1 MTNTI
6 KRKRSRTVTVD
17 NLREKFPSFD
27 EEFNKSWRR
36 IVRKAL
42 SDQVLRNPNSSCLRG
57 IKEIVR
63 NHFSFLFDDDEL
75 NKIVDM
81 ISTRFNSRK
90 LSPEWNDWRDSLP
103 NIFPEKSVG
112 KLSWLED
119 DDGVPESVSMIEEKE
134 TKIKEGCAVII
145 IQDGNFK
152 AEYANVPS
160 DVALTIN
167 AELSKALS

>member
-1 MTNTI
+1 MTNTV

-81 ISTRFNSRK
+81 ISTRFNTRK

-103 NIFPEKSVG
+103 NIFTEKSVG
-112 KLSWLED
+112 KLSWFED
-119 DDGVPESVSMIEEKE
+119 GDGVPESVSMN
-134 TKIKEGCAVII
+134 EGCAVII

>member
-1 MTNTI
+1 MATAN
-6 KRKRSRTVTVD
+6 KKKVTVD
-17 NLREKFPSFD
+17 QLRQKYPSFD

-36 IVRKAL
+36 IVRRAL
-42 SDQVLRNPNSSCLRG
+42 SDQVARNPNSSCLRG
-57 IKEIVR
+57 IKDIVR

-81 ISTRFNSRK
+81 ISTRFNNRK
-90 LSPEWNDWRDSLP
+90 LTTEWDDWRDSLP
-103 NIFPEKSVG
+103 KIFPEKSVG
-112 KLSWLED
+112 KLSWFED

-152 AEYANVPS
+152 SEYTNVPS

>member
-1 MTNTI
+1 MTNI
-6 KRKRSRTVTVD
+6 VKRKRSRTVTVD
-17 NLREKFPSFD
+17 NLREKYPSFD

-36 IVRKAL
+36 IVRRAL
-42 SDQVLRNPNSSCLRG
+42 SDQVARNSKSKSLRG

-63 NHFSFLFDDDEL
+63 NHFSFLFDNDEL

-81 ISTRFNSRK
+81 ISTRFNHRK
-90 LSPEWNDWRDSLP
+90 LSPEWDDWRESLP

-112 KLSWLED
+112 KLSWFED
-119 DDGVPESVSMIEEKE
+119 GDGVPESVSMIEEKE

-145 IQDGNFK
+145 IQGGNFK

>member
-1 MTNTI
+1 MPTAN
-6 KRKRSRTVTVD
+6 KKKVKVTVD
-17 NLREKFPSFD
+17 DLKQKYPSFD
-27 EEFNKSWRR
+27 EEFAKSWRR
-36 IVRKAL
+36 IVRRAL
-42 SDQVLRNPNSSCLRG
+42 SDQVARNSTSKSLRG
-57 IKEIVR
+57 IKDIVR

-81 ISTRFNSRK
+81 ISTRFNKRK
-90 LSPEWNDWRDSLP
+90 PSDDWDDWRDSLP
-103 NIFPEKSVG
+103 KIFPEKSVG
-112 KLSWLED
+112 KLSWFED
-119 DDGVPESVSMIEEKE
+119 GDGIPESVSMIEEEE

-152 AEYANVPS
+152 SEYTNVPS

>member
-1 MTNTI
+1 MPTVEI
-6 KRKRSRTVTVD
+6 KKSRKVTVD
-17 NLREKFPSFD
+17 QLRQKFPSFD

-36 IVRKAL
+36 IVRRAL
-42 SDQVLRNPNSSCLRG
+42 SDQVARNSNSSCLRG

-90 LSPEWNDWRDSLP
+90 LSSEWNDWKDSLP
-103 NIFPEKSVG
+103 NIFTEKSVG

>member
-1 MTNTI
+1 MTNSV
-6 KRKRSRTVTVD
+6 KRKRTHAVTVD
-17 NLREKFPSFD
+17 QLRQKYPSFD

-36 IVRKAL
+36 IVRRAL
-42 SDQVLRNPNSSCLRG
+42 SDQVGRNPNSSCLRG
-57 IKEIVR
+57 IKDIVK

-81 ISTRFNSRK
+81 ISSRFNSRK
-90 LSPEWNDWRDSLP
+90 HSTEWDDWRDSLP
-103 NIFPEKSVG
+103 KIFPEKSIG
-112 KLSWLED
+112 KLSWFED
-119 DDGVPESVSMIEEKE
+119 GDGVPESVSMVEEKE

>member
-1 MTNTI
+1 MATAN
-6 KRKRSRTVTVD
+6 KKKVKVKVD
-17 NLREKFPSFD
+17 QLREKFPSFD

-42 SDQVLRNPNSSCLRG
+42 AEQGARNTTSKCLRG
-57 IKEIVR
+57 IKDIVK
-63 NHFSFLFDDDEL
+63 NHFSFLFNDDEL

-81 ISTRFNSRK
+81 ISTRFNNRK
-90 LSPEWNDWRDSLP
+90 LSPEWDDWRENLP
-103 NIFPEKSVG
+103 NIFREKSLG
-112 KLSWLED
+112 NISWFED
-119 DDGVPESVSMIEEKE
+119 DDGIPESVSVIEEKE

-152 AEYANVPS
+152 SEYTNVPS
-160 DVALTIN
+160 DIALTIN

>member
-1 MTNTI
+1 MTTAN
-6 KRKRSRTVTVD
+6 KKKVKVTVD
-17 NLREKFPSFD
+17 QLREKFPSFD

-81 ISTRFNSRK
+81 ISTRFISRK
-90 LSPEWNDWRDSLP
+90 TSPEWNDWKDQLP
-103 NIFPEKSVG
+103 FIFPEKSIG
-112 KLSWLED
+112 NISWFED
-119 DDGVPESVSMIEEKE
+119 DNGVPESMTRIEERKTE
-134 TKIKEGCAVII
+134 INEGCAVII

>member
-1 MTNTI
+1 MPTSNK
-6 KRKRSRTVTVD
+6 KRIAVTVD
-17 NLREKFPSFD
+17 QLRQKYPSFD

-36 IVRKAL
+36 IVRRAL
-42 SDQVLRNPNSSCLRG
+42 SDQVARNPNSSCLRG
-57 IKEIVR
+57 IKDIVR

-90 LSPEWNDWRDSLP
+90 LTTEWDDWRDSLP
-103 NIFPEKSVG
+103 KIFPEKSVG
-112 KLSWLED
+112 KLSWFED
-119 DDGVPESVSMIEEKE
+119 GDGVPESVSMIEEKE
-134 TKIKEGCAVII
+134 TKINEGCAVII

-152 AEYANVPS
+152 AEYTNVPS

>member
-1 MTNTI
+1 MPTAN
-6 KRKRSRTVTVD
+6 KKKAKVTVD
-17 NLREKFPSFD
+17 DLRQKYPSFD

-36 IVRKAL
+36 IVRRAL
-42 SDQVLRNPNSSCLRG
+42 SDQVSRNPNSRSLRG

-81 ISTRFNSRK
+81 ISIRFNNRK

-103 NIFPEKSVG
+103 NIFPEKSIG
-112 KLSWLED
+112 KISWSED
-119 DDGVPESVSMIEEKE
+119 GDGVPETISMIEEKE
-134 TKIKEGCAVII
+134 TKINEGCAVII
-145 IQDGNFK
+145 IQHNNFRN
-152 AEYANVPS
+152 EYTNVPA

>member
-1 MTNTI
+1 MPTSN
-6 KRKRSRTVTVD
+6 KKKVTVD
-17 NLREKFPSFD
+17 QLRQKYPSFD
-27 EEFNKSWRR
+27 EEFSKSWRR
-36 IVRKAL
+36 IVRRAL
-42 SDQVLRNPNSSCLRG
+42 SDQVARNPNSSCLRG

-75 NKIVDM
+75 NRIVDM
-81 ISTRFNSRK
+81 ISTRFNKRK
-90 LSPEWNDWRDSLP
+90 LSTEWDDWRDSLP
-103 NIFPEKSVG
+103 KIFPEKSVG
-112 KLSWLED
+112 KLSWFED
-119 DDGVPESVSMIEEKE
+119 GDGVPESVSMIEEKE

-152 AEYANVPS
+152 SEYTNVPS

>member
-1 MTNTI
+1 MTTEN
-6 KRKRSRTVTVD
+6 KKKVTVD
-17 NLREKFPSFD
+17 DLKQKYPSFD
-27 EEFNKSWRR
+27 EEFAKSWRR
-36 IVRKAL
+36 ILRRAL
-42 SDQVLRNPNSSCLRG
+42 SDQVARNSNSRSLRG
-57 IKEIVR
+57 IKDIVR
-63 NHFSFLFDDDEL
+63 NHFSFLFDDNEL

-90 LSPEWNDWRDSLP
+90 LSSEWDDWRDSLP
-103 NIFPEKSVG
+103 NIFPEKSIG
-112 KLSWLED
+112 KLSWFED
-119 DDGVPESVSMIEEKE
+119 SDGVPESVSMVEEKE
-134 TKIKEGCAVII
+134 TMIKEGCAVII

>member
-1 MTNTI
+1 MPTSN
-6 KRKRSRTVTVD
+6 KKKVAVTVD
-17 NLREKFPSFD
+17 QLRQKYPSFD

-36 IVRKAL
+36 IVRRAL
-42 SDQVLRNPNSSCLRG
+42 SDQVGRNPNSSCLRG
-57 IKEIVR
+57 IKDIVK

-81 ISTRFNSRK
+81 ISTRFNKRK
-90 LSPEWNDWRDSLP
+90 LSTEWDDWRDSLP
-103 NIFPEKSVG
+103 KIFPEKSVG
-112 KLSWLED
+112 KLSWFED
-119 DDGVPESVSMIEEKE
+119 GDGVPESVSMIEEKE
-134 TKIKEGCAVII
+134 TKINEGCAVII

>member
-1 MTNTI
+1 MATAN
-6 KRKRSRTVTVD
+6 KKKVTVTVD
-17 NLREKFPSFD
+17 QLRQKYPSFD

-36 IVRKAL
+36 IVRRAL
-42 SDQVLRNPNSSCLRG
+42 SDQVTRNSNSKCLRG
-57 IKEIVR
+57 IKDVVR

-81 ISTRFNSRK
+81 ISTRFNNRK
-90 LSPEWNDWRDSLP
+90 LSPEWNDWRENLP

-112 KLSWLED
+112 KLAWFED

-152 AEYANVPS
+152 SEYTNVPS

>member
-1 MTNTI
+1 MTTSN
-6 KRKRSRTVTVD
+6 KKKVKVTVD
-17 NLREKFPSFD
+17 DLRQKFPSFD

-42 SDQVLRNPNSSCLRG
+42 SDQVARNPNSSSLRG

-63 NHFSFLFDDDEL
+63 NHFSFLFDDNEL

-103 NIFPEKSVG
+103 KIFPEKSIG
-112 KLSWLED
+112 KLSWFED
-119 DDGVPESVSMIEEKE
+119 GDGVPESVSMIEEKE
-134 TKIKEGCAVII
+134 TEVSGGCAVII

-167 AELSKALS
+167 AEISKALS

>member
-1 MTNTI
+1 MPTSNK
-6 KRKRSRTVTVD
+6 KRIAVTVD
-17 NLREKFPSFD
+17 QLRQKYPSFD

-36 IVRKAL
+36 IVRRAL
-42 SDQVLRNPNSSCLRG
+42 SNQVARNPNSSCLRG
-57 IKEIVR
+57 IKDIVR

-90 LSPEWNDWRDSLP
+90 LTTEWNDWRDSLP
-103 NIFPEKSVG
+103 KIFPEKSVG
-112 KLSWLED
+112 KLSWFED
-119 DDGVPESVSMIEEKE
+119 GDGVPESVSMIEENE
-134 TKIKEGCAVII
+134 TKINEGCAVII

-152 AEYANVPS
+152 AEYTNVPS

>member
-1 MTNTI
+1 MSSIDRNNI
-6 KRKRSRTVTVD
+6 EALKQRLLEPS
-17 NLREKFPSFD
+17 NIILSYANILNEKSVSQSL
-27 EEFNKSWRR
+27 EEF
-36 IVRKAL
+36 
-42 SDQVLRNPNSSCLRG
+42 
-57 IKEIVR
+57 
-63 NHFSFLFDDDEL
+63 DDEL

-103 NIFPEKSVG
+103 NIFTEKSVG
-112 KLSWLED
+112 KLSWFED
-119 DDGVPESVSMIEEKE
+119 GDGVPESVSMIEEKE
-134 TKIKEGCAVII
+134 TKINEGCAVII

>member
-1 MTNTI
+1 MMDTSN
-6 KRKRSRTVTVD
+6 KKKVKVTVPQ
-17 NLREKFPSFD
+17 LAQKYPTFEA
-27 EEFNKSWRR
+27 EFAKLWRK

-42 SDQVLRNPNSSCLRG
+42 SGQVAKNPNSKMLRG

-63 NHFSFLFDDDEL
+63 NHFTILLEDDEL
-75 NKIVDM
+75 NKVVDM
-81 ISTRFNSRK
+81 ISKRFNNRK
-90 LSPEWNDWRDSLP
+90 LSPEWDEWREHLP

-119 DDGVPESVSMIEEKE
+119 KDGVPDTMSIIEEKE
-134 TKIKEGCAVII
+134 PKLSTGCAVII
-145 IQDGNFK
+145 IKDGNFK
-152 AEYANVPS
+152 AEYTNVPS

>member
-1 MTNTI
+1 MATAN
-6 KRKRSRTVTVD
+6 KKKVTVTVD
-17 NLREKFPSFD
+17 QLKQKYPSFD

-36 IVRKAL
+36 IVRRAL
-42 SDQVLRNPNSSCLRG
+42 SDQVTRNPNSKCLRG
-57 IKEIVR
+57 IKDVVR

-81 ISTRFNSRK
+81 ISTRFNNRK
-90 LSPEWNDWRDSLP
+90 LSPEWDDWRKNLP
-103 NIFPEKSVG
+103 NIFPEKSLVNI
-112 KLSWLED
+112 SWFED
-119 DDGVPESVSMIEEKE
+119 DDGIPESVSVIEEKE

-152 AEYANVPS
+152 SEYTNVPS

>member
-1 MTNTI
+1 MTNSV
-6 KRKRSRTVTVD
+6 KRKRTHAVTVD
-17 NLREKFPSFD
+17 QLRQKYPSFD

-36 IVRKAL
+36 IVRRAL
-42 SDQVLRNPNSSCLRG
+42 SDQVARNPNSSCLRG
-57 IKEIVR
+57 IKDIVK

-81 ISTRFNSRK
+81 ISSRFNSRK
-90 LSPEWNDWRDSLP
+90 HSTEWDDWRDSLP
-103 NIFPEKSVG
+103 KIFPEKSIG
-112 KLSWLED
+112 KLSWFED
-119 DDGVPESVSMIEEKE
+119 GDGVPESVSMIEEKE

>member
-1 MTNTI
+1 MSTAS
-6 KRKRSRTVTVD
+6 KKKVKVTVD
-17 NLREKFPSFD
+17 DLRQKYPSFD
-27 EEFNKSWRR
+27 EEFSKSWRR
-36 IVRKAL
+36 IVRRAL
-42 SDQVLRNPNSSCLRG
+42 SDQVARNSTSKSLRG
-57 IKEIVR
+57 VKDIVR
-63 NHFSFLFDDDEL
+63 NHFSFLFNDDEL

-90 LSPEWNDWRDSLP
+90 LSEEWDDWRDNLP
-103 NIFPEKSVG
+103 NMFPEKSMG
-112 KLSWLED
+112 KLTWLED
-119 DDGVPESVSMIEEKE
+119 DEGVPESVSMIEEKE
-134 TKIKEGCAVII
+134 TILKEGCAVII

>member
-1 MTNTI
+1 MPTSN
-6 KRKRSRTVTVD
+6 KKKVAVTVD
-17 NLREKFPSFD
+17 QLRKKYPSFD

-36 IVRKAL
+36 IVRRAL
-42 SDQVLRNPNSSCLRG
+42 SDQVARNPNSSCLRG
-57 IKEIVR
+57 IKDIVR

-81 ISTRFNSRK
+81 ISTRFTNRK
-90 LSPEWNDWRDSLP
+90 TSPEWNDWRDNLP
-103 NIFPEKSVG
+103 NIFPEKSIG
-112 KLSWLED
+112 KLAWFED
-119 DDGVPESVSMIEEKE
+119 GDGIPESVSMIEEKE

-152 AEYANVPS
+152 SEYTNVPS

-167 AELSKALS
+167 AEISKALS